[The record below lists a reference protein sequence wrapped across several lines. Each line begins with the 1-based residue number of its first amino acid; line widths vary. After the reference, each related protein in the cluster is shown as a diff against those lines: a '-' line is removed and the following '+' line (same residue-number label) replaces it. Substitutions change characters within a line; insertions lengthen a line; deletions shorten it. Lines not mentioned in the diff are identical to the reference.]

1 MVMSTSVF
9 PHARGA
15 KRLVASAVIFGLST
29 AASLAAD
36 DRLAKVIDS
45 YGCQVSEALKTLGS
59 TPTAVAEPFLTVA
72 VTSKVAKQIECRFE
86 DGRTRLLC
94 QTAPISKDKAGDG
107 SFYPISKRGSAA
119 LAKLGFAMGEADG
132 TFQRSVDFEP
142 TGEVRSVAEL
152 MLSALY
158 GAYGMRDPETG
169 LSLIAAEDSLTDLH
183 AIAACPGKHTVWGI
197 ALR

>member
-1 MVMSTSVF
+1 MVSSTSLV

-15 KRLVASAVIFGLST
+15 KRLIAGAFIFGLST

-36 DRLAKVIDS
+36 DRLAKVIDNF
-45 YGCQVSEALKTLGS
+45 GCQVSEALKALGS
-59 TPTAVAEPFLTVA
+59 TPTEVAAPFLTVA
-72 VTSKVAKQIECRFE
+72 VTSKIAKQIECRFE

-94 QTAPISKDKAGDG
+94 ATSPVSKDKAGDG

-119 LAKLGFAMGEADG
+119 LAKLGFAMNEADG
-132 TFQRSVDFEP
+132 TFQSSVSFEP
-142 TGEVRSVAEL
+142 TAETHSVAEL

-158 GAYGMRDPETG
+158 AAYGMRDPETG
-169 LSLIAAEDSLTDLH
+169 ISLIAAEDSLTDLH
-183 AIAACPGKHTVWGI
+183 SIAACPGKHAGWGI